1 MPKTKQ
7 TKAFTLVEIVVAV
20 SIFMLI
26 LGISM
31 RSYLNLID
39 GQNQA
44 NLNRLA
50 ISEVKNI
57 FQILENENH
66 QKSLL
71 YTDSNPDHELTLIS
85 DDLLQK
91 VSFKFENNRLF
102 QTYSNRLNTRSDFEE
117 QTEELMHSTNLDI
130 KNLKFVLT
138 PNQNPYDIETENP
151 SKHPKVQVIMQVAN
165 PNTPNKTFD
174 LSTTFSNRKYQ
185 AISYNAFES

>member
-1 MPKTKQ
+1 MQKTNQ

-71 YTDSNPDHELTLIS
+71 YTNAINQKSLNLIS
-85 DDLLQK
+85 DDLLQQ
-91 VSFKFENNRLF
+91 VSFKFENQRLF
-102 QTYSNRLNTRSDFEE
+102 QTYSNRPNTRSDFGE
-117 QTEELMHSTNLDI
+117 QTKEAMHSTNLKI
-130 KNLKFVLT
+130 GNLKFILT
-138 PNQNPYDIETENP
+138 PNQNPYDIETQNP
-151 SKHPKVQVIMQVAN
+151 IQHPKVQIIMQVAN
-165 PNTPNKTFD
+165 PNTPGKTFD

-185 AISYNAFES
+185 AISLNALES

>member
-71 YTDSNPDHELTLIS
+71 YTDAINQTSLNLIS

-91 VSFKFENNRLF
+91 VSFEFENQTLF
-102 QTYSNRLNTRSDFEE
+102 QTYSNRPNTRSRFEKTKE
-117 QTEELMHSTNLDI
+117 PMHSTNLEI
-130 KNLKFVLT
+130 ENLLI
-138 PNQNPYDIETENP
+138 DE
-151 SKHPKVQVIMQVAN
+151 QVIIQENQPDSESMLLYVYFSSKEHYIGFIERL
-165 PNTPNKTFD
+165 NKF
-174 LSTTFSNRKYQ
+174 LIKY
-185 AISYNAFES
+185 SHSK

>member
-71 YTDSNPDHELTLIS
+71 YTNSNANNELTLIS

-138 PNQNPYDIETENP
+138 PNQNPYDIETEKP

-185 AISYNAFES
+185 AISLKPFNQ